1 MKRGVGA
8 QAGIATLAAVTTLV
22 VVLSWQ
28 TLLEDDSQVGTQ
40 FVTGVAAI
48 TLAGVLVRGISLA
61 WPFVLSGQLLVAMLS
76 VHAFWGTT
84 TLPRPSSARATVEA
98 VSRAVDSAAVWRAP
112 IPDSAPTVLPLLL
125 VGALAVHV
133 VVDLVAASL
142 GRVALAGLPLLAAYT
157 VPVSVLERPTPWPV
171 FALAGAGFLGL
182 LALDERG
189 RLERWGRTLSAPDS
203 RFSDR
208 PRGTLLIAGGALA
221 LAVLVPSLLPHGPAL
236 TLPGIGGGLPG
247 GDIRI
252 TEPTADLRRDLV
264 LGDDVRLF
272 RVQVPAAN
280 RAPTYVRVSVLD
292 SFDGDAW
299 RVGSRN
305 RPAGQGAAGE
315 LLPDALAPTGPG
327 EEIPWEVEVSERFA
341 SSWLPLPR
349 NVRRVDA
356 GSHWLYDAEVRD
368 FKTLD
373 PARTTA
379 GLRYHLTEFRTAF
392 DGRALREAGGAPQR
406 VLDRY
411 TVVPEQAAWVGDLAA
426 EIAGG
431 EATAYDQ
438 AVALQSFFQEE
449 FRYSTERTVG
459 HDLDALRTFLDEEG
473 DRAGYCEQFAAAMAL
488 MVRTLGL
495 PARVAVGFLSPER
508 LDSETFEF
516 SSRDLHAWPEIYFPG
531 SGWVMFEPTPTTH
544 TRAVPAYSRVGS
556 GAEPSASAS
565 AAPSASPTS
574 AGPRPDQRDPGAG
587 SSGADEGTSVA
598 VAWAAAALAL
608 LLVVGGLLMA
618 PRVVRSRR
626 RGLRLGTGRAEDAW
640 AELRDTAID
649 LGVPWAHG
657 RSPRAAG
664 RLVGR
669 SLGAGASDP
678 GTSGESAT
686 ALRNVVEAVET
697 ERYAPAGSATAD
709 VPVLRAAV
717 ATCTEAL
724 SAAATPQQRRR
735 ARWWPAS
742 VLRSTSGPR
751 SSIRGAG
758 ETDRLDQSS

>member
-8 QAGIATLAAVTTLV
+8 QTGIATLAAATTLV

-28 TLLEDDSQVGTQ
+28 TLLEDRSLIVTQ
-40 FVTGVAAI
+40 FNTGIIAIAVTGV
-48 TLAGVLVRGISLA
+48 LLRVISPA
-61 WPFVLSGQLLVAMLS
+61 WPFVLSGQLLVAMLT

-84 TLPRPSSARATVEA
+84 TLPRTSSVRATVEA
-98 VSRAVDSAAVWRAP
+98 VARAVESAGVWRAP
-112 IPDSAPTVLPLLL
+112 IPDSAPTVVPLLL
-125 VGALAVHV
+125 VGALAVHL
-133 VVDLVAASL
+133 VVDFVAATL
-142 GRVALAGLPLLAAYT
+142 RRVALAGLPLLAAYT

-189 RLERWGRTLSAPDS
+189 RLDRWGRTLASPDA
-203 RFSDR
+203 RFPDR

-221 LAVLVPSLLPHGPAL
+221 LAVLVPIVLPHGPAL

-247 GDIRI
+247 NDIRI

-272 RVQVPAAN
+272 RVQVPAAT

-292 SFDGDAW
+292 IFDGFAW
-299 RVGSRN
+299 WVGPRD
-305 RPAGQGAAGE
+305 RPAGQGATGQ

-327 EEIPWEVEVSERFA
+327 EEIPWEIEVSERFA

-356 GSHWLYDAEVRD
+356 GMHWQYDAEVRD
-368 FKTLD
+368 FRTND

-379 GLRYHLTEFRTAF
+379 GLRYHLTEYRTSF
-392 DGRALREAGGAPQR
+392 DGRALRESAGAPQR
-406 VLDRY
+406 VLNRY
-411 TVVPEQAAWVGDLAA
+411 TRVPEEAEWVGEMAA

-438 AVALQSFFQEE
+438 AVALQSFFQDE
-449 FRYSTERTVG
+449 FTYSTERAAG
-459 HDLDALRTFLDEEG
+459 HDLDALHSFLDEQG

-488 MVRTLGL
+488 MARTLGL

-544 TRAVPAYSRVGS
+544 TRAVPAYSRIGS

-565 AAPSASPTS
+565 ASPSASPTS
-574 AGPRPDQRDPGAG
+574 AAPRPDRGDPGAG
-587 SSGADEGTSVA
+587 STGADEGSSAAVIWGA
-598 VAWAAAALAL
+598 VALGLLLLAGCL
-608 LLVVGGLLMA
+608 LLV
-618 PRVVRSRR
+618 PRIVRSRR
-626 RGLRLGTGRAEDAW
+626 RGHRLGTGRAEDAW

-664 RLVGR
+664 RVVGR
-669 SLGAGASDP
+669 SLGD
-678 GTSGESAT
+678 GTSGSTGESAT

-697 ERYAPAGSATAD
+697 ERYAPAGSAPAD
-709 VPVLRAAV
+709 AATLRTAV

-735 ARWWPAS
+735 ARWWPTS
-742 VLRSTSGPR
+742 VLRRTSAPR
-751 SSIRGAG
+751 SSIRGSG